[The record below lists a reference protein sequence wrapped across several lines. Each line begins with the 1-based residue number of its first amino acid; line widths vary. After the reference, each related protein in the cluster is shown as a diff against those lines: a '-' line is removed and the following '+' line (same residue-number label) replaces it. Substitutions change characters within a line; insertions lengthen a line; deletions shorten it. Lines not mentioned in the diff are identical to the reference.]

1 MNMKKILIAMSP
13 ICGVMFSLIWILAG
27 LEEAVIV
34 MVSTLATPA
43 LGFVLVEGLDFVY
56 KHVK

>member
-13 ICGVMFSLIWILAG
+13 ICGVLFALTWILAG
-27 LEEAVIV
+27 LEEAVMV
-34 MVSTLATPA
+34 TVSTLATPA

>member
-1 MNMKKILIAMSP
+1 MKRILIAMSP
-13 ICGVMFSLIWILAG
+13 ICVVLFGLTWILLG
-27 LEEAVIV
+27 LEEAV
-34 MVSTLATPA
+34 MVTISTLATPA